1 MTEAFEHIL
10 GISGT
15 VFDMLIT
22 TAYLKAFFGKDNIR
36 VKIPVFNIIV
46 FVLFTI
52 GMILSQLNFPSMF
65 YAGMTVF
72 IISVLTVLFDTKT
85 LKRIFAAGSYTA
97 LCLISEWISYVICGN
112 ILSGL
117 SEPSFSVYSLMLSKI
132 VLFLNVT
139 IINLIMKKYE
149 HDKHGKEQVNFRDY
163 LSFLITPLISISV
176 TVSAAYET
184 EYGKCIAAVGW
195 S

>member
-36 VKIPVFNIIV
+36 VKITVFNIVV

-52 GMILSQLNFPSMF
+52 GMILSQLNFPGMF
-65 YAGMTVF
+65 YAGMTVV

-85 LKRIFAAGSYTA
+85 LKRIFVVGSYTA

-117 SEPSFSVYSLMLSKI
+117 RLCTKI
-132 VLFLNVT
+132 KCT
-139 IINLIMKKYE
+139 IPKK
-149 HDKHGKEQVNFRDY
+149 H
-163 LSFLITPLISISV
+163 
-176 TVSAAYET
+176 
-184 EYGKCIAAVGW
+184 
-195 S
+195 